1 MKFLIYEDLKEQK
14 GIPYSRVHL
23 WRMIKAKQFPAPVP
37 LSPGRKAWLDDEID
51 DWIRSRAAARDD
63 VAA

>member
-1 MKFLIYEDLKEQK
+1 MKLLGFEDLKDAK

-23 WRMIKAKQFPAPVP
+23 WRLIKAKQFPMPVA
-37 LSPGRKAWLDDEID
+37 LGPGRKAWLETEID
-51 DWIRSRAAARDD
+51 EWIRSRAAARDD